1 MTTAG
6 LLAVAAAAASGEGE
20 GEWKWA
26 TVRGEG
32 GFGGEEE
39 AASLKGDSLST
50 LSILSR
56 AVSSSSSLL
65 VEQGFGGW

>member
-1 MTTAG
+1 M
-6 LLAVAAAAASGEGE
+6 VAAAASGEGE
-20 GEWKWA
+20 GEWEWE
-26 TVRGEG
+26 TPVRGEG
-32 GFGGEEE
+32 GFGGEEA